1 MGVDSGHDY
10 RQCDNGDGKVCPECQ
25 FKQRL
30 CDLIARAAQGSERKW
45 DAVQGRL
52 VDRMFDATYALHRTR
67 RERFT
72 DEHDEIA
79 NSWEAA
85 NMLVQL
91 FAMLNDLRVQ
101 VINDPSLSDGE

>member
-1 MGVDSGHDY
+1 MVDSGHDY
-10 RQCDNGDGKVCPECQ
+10 RQCDNGDGQVCPECR

-30 CDLIARAAQGSERKW
+30 CQLIDRAAKGRERRW
-45 DAVQGRL
+45 DAVQGGL

-72 DEHDEIA
+72 DEHDVIA
-79 NSWEAA
+79 NSWESA

-91 FAMLNDLRVQ
+91 FVMLNDLRVQ
-101 VINDPSLSDGE
+101 VMNDPKLGDDE